1 MADHTAAGEILAA
14 GAVLWRPAGRGAQV
28 ALIHR
33 PKYDD
38 WGFAKGKLTP
48 GEHVLLAAVREVEEE
63 TGLRVT
69 LGRNLPP
76 VRYLVE
82 GLPKRVD
89 YWAALVDGASAPFVP
104 NSEVDK
110 LEWVPVSGAGR
121 RLSYGHD
128 ILLLSAFSAGP
139 RLTAPLILLRHA
151 SAGSKSDWPKGDHS
165 RPLDARGKQQAKMLA
180 RLLRCFGAARVL
192 SSPTERCVATVRP
205 FAESEGAEVEQV
217 DALAVFAHRPKKA
230 AKQAAADTLAHD
242 AARAVSSAAADGRA
256 TVICAHRENMPL
268 LLEAACRQLGA
279 DVPAGPPLRKSEFWV
294 LHRAGGELVA
304 AERHHPDGNEEDVLS
319 APATRLSPAG
329 PGGRP
334 PVPPAGAVP
343 RLAASPGSAATI
355 PQGSA
360 ASA

>member
-1 MADHTAAGEILAA
+1 MADRTAAGGILAA

-76 VRYLVE
+76 VRYLVD

-89 YWAALVDGASAPFVP
+89 YWAALVDAVSAPFVRS
-104 NSEVDK
+104 SEVDK
-110 LEWVPVSGAGR
+110 LEWVPVSAAGR

-128 ILLLSAFSAGP
+128 VQLLAAFSAAP

-151 SAGSKSDWPKGDHS
+151 SAGSKSDWRKGDDS
-165 RPLDARGKQQAKMLA
+165 RPLDSRGRQQAKLLA

-217 DALAVFAHRPKKA
+217 DAFAVPARRRKKA
-230 AKQAAADTLAHD
+230 AKQAVTDARAHD
-242 AARAVSSAAADGRA
+242 AARAVTSAAADGRP
-256 TVICAHRENMPL
+256 TVICAHRENLPL

-279 DVPAGPPLRKSEFWV
+279 GAPAGPPLRKSEFWV
-294 LHRAGGELVA
+294 LHRADGKLVA
-304 AERHHPDGNEEDVLS
+304 AERHHPEGDQEDVL
-319 APATRLSPAG
+319 PAA
-329 PGGRP
+329 
-334 PVPPAGAVP
+334 PPAG
-343 RLAASPGSAATI
+343 L
-355 PQGSA
+355 
-360 ASA
+360 